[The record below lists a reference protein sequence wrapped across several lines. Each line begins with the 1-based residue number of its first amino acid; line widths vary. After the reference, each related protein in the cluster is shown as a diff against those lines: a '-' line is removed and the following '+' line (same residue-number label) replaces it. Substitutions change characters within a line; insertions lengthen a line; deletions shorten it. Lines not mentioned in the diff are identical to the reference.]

1 MSESPNLS
9 WVEAIPEDV
18 EAALS
23 PPVRRALLALRQLHR
38 EERD

>member
-1 MSESPNLS
+1 MSEPDLS

-23 PPVRRALLALRQLHR
+23 PPVRRALQALKRLHR
-38 EERD
+38 EEGD